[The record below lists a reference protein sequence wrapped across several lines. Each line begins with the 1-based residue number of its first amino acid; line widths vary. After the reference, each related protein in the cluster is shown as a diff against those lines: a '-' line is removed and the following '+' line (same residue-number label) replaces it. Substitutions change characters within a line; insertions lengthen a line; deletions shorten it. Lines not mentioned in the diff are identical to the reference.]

1 MVALFGTLFMG
12 VTYGLVIAVVLS
24 LVFVIY
30 ESAYPKMATLGRL
43 PGTSLYRNVKQYP
56 LAERYDGVLIIR
68 IDAPMY
74 FASKFFLVS
83 FFWFICTMSNSLMN
97 IWLLIQPFEDAQNI
111 RDRVRKYKNA
121 AMADLKERNAGELRY
136 IIFDL
141 SPMSHIDTTALHVVE
156 DMYMTQRKEGVQICF
171 CDPGMRV
178 VERFVVTGFVDL
190 VGREHFFSAVIDA
203 VQFCLTD
210 MESHVH

>member
-1 MVALFGTLFMG
+1 M
-12 VTYGLVIAVVLS
+12 
-24 LVFVIY
+24 
-30 ESAYPKMATLGRL
+30 
-43 PGTSLYRNVKQYP
+43 
-56 LAERYDGVLIIR
+56 
-68 IDAPMY
+68 
-74 FASKFFLVS
+74 
-83 FFWFICTMSNSLMN
+83 
-97 IWLLIQPFEDAQNI
+97 
-111 RDRVRKYKNA
+111 RKYKNA

-156 DMYMTQRKEGVQICF
+156 DMYVTQRKEGVQICF

>member
-30 ESAYPKMATLGRL
+30 ESAYPKMAILGRL

-156 DMYMTQRKEGVQICF
+156 DMYVTQRKEGVQICF

>member
-12 VTYGLVIAVVLS
+12 VEYGLVIAVVLS

-30 ESAYPKMATLGRL
+30 ESAYPKMAILGRL

-83 FFWFICTMSNSLMN
+83 FF
-97 IWLLIQPFEDAQNI
+97 
-111 RDRVRKYKNA
+111 
-121 AMADLKERNAGELRY
+121 
-136 IIFDL
+136 
-141 SPMSHIDTTALHVVE
+141 
-156 DMYMTQRKEGVQICF
+156 
-171 CDPGMRV
+171 
-178 VERFVVTGFVDL
+178 
-190 VGREHFFSAVIDA
+190 
-203 VQFCLTD
+203 
-210 MESHVH
+210 